1 MNITELEQITDWL
14 EKNKFSGINVDG
26 NPVYKKVDVEAK
38 LLELQKENEE
48 LKEKLKQFAGKDL
61 LWFQR
66 EEVQGYL
73 KESSD
78 HVLSIPDIQAN
89 AIEEALNRSITGAI
103 ANEPNE
109 DKQEGFFW
117 LHGWLEHYANKLRE
131 GNSNE

>member
-1 MNITELEQITDWL
+1 MTKLSKENQDWL